1 MEQFIGL
8 IIFFVAWIII
18 SAMKKAAKKQQEAA
32 QQLRKNAQM
41 QNQQASRPAS
51 TADEINKLIEMFTGE
66 YSTPQPTP
74 VTATPENTYAGTVET
89 IESTVEAGGIETSA
103 PTYRSVEEY
112 VPYTSSIDDFT
123 SEDNLQT
130 VLAEKPENE
139 IVINRSKNLPNP
151 FLSDFDLKKAVIYS
165 AILEPKYFWGWKIF
179 STIEKKISLKK

>member
-18 SAMKKAAKKQQEAA
+18 SAMKKSAKKQQQAA
-32 QQLRKNAQM
+32 QKLRNNAQM
-41 QNQQASRPAS
+41 QSQQVSRPAS

-66 YSTPQPTP
+66 YSTPQTTP
-74 VTATPENTYAGTVET
+74 APAPVENTNTDTVET
-89 IESTVEAGGIETSA
+89 IELTVEAGGIETPA

-112 VPYTSSIDDFT
+112 VPYSSSIDDFT

-130 VLAEKPENE
+130 VLAGKPENE

-165 AILEPKYFWGWKIF
+165 AILEPKYF
-179 STIEKKISLKK
+179 

>member
-112 VPYTSSIDDFT
+112 VPYSSSIDDFT

-130 VLAEKPENE
+130 VLAEKSENE

-165 AILEPKYFWGWKIF
+165 AILEPKYF
-179 STIEKKISLKK
+179 